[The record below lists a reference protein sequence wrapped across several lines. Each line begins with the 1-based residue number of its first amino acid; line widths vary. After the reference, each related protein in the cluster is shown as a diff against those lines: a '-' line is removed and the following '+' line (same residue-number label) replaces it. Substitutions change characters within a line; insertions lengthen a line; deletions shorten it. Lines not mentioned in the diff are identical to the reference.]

1 MYRDR
6 LHAVSDGDDSITI
19 KAAID
24 SLPAP
29 TKRLMASAG
38 VDLAG
43 KRIKICDLDRAIR
56 ASGLTDPVDRIALKL
71 GLDKAGL
78 LATA

>member
-1 MYRDR
+1 MYLDR
-6 LHAVSDGDDSITI
+6 LHAVSDGDSITI

-56 ASGLTDPVDRIALKL
+56 ASGRLTNPVDRIALKL

>member
-1 MYRDR
+1 
-6 LHAVSDGDDSITI
+6 
-19 KAAID
+19 
-24 SLPAP
+24 
-29 TKRLMASAG
+29 MASAG

-56 ASGLTDPVDRIALKL
+56 ASGRLTNPVDRIALKL

-78 LATA
+78 LATTA